1 MRHQYQTKIDTSRC
15 IRITEADRV
24 RTQRDASVAKKNPIL
39 CNGRSMLCPYMLFLL
54 LLFPSLLWGQGA
66 SQVTGRVSDRQGEPL
81 IGAYVLLVES
91 GERAVTDTHG
101 RYKLK
106 GAVGQTLEFAYMG
119 MLTKRVKIRSLQTN
133 VVLDDDSQQL
143 DQVVITGYQKVRN
156 RVYTGAAASARISE
170 IKVEGVADVSRMLE
184 GRLPGLNIQ
193 NISGTFGSAP
203 RINIR
208 GGASI
213 LGNVQPLW
221 VIDGAVYEDLVHLSL
236 DELASGD
243 AVTLVSSAIAGLN
256 AADIEDI
263 QVLKD
268 ASATSVYGARALNG
282 VIIITT
288 KSGRR
293 EQPLRVTYATENTV
307 RLKPRYADFDLLNS
321 QETMALY
328 QEMADKGYFSLRD
341 ALYGRRSGIY
351 YQMYRDLGTIDPH
364 TGHYYLEN
372 TPEARAK
379 YLKKGEYANTDWLDL
394 LFTLRPTTNHS
405 LTFTGGS
412 KNIATYASLGY
423 YYDGGWTIADRVQK
437 LSANLKS
444 TFFITEQLTATLSAQ
459 GNFRTQHA
467 PGTLPQRRNHAIGTF
482 ERDFDINPFSYA
494 LGTSRTLR
502 PYRDNGERSY
512 YRNNWAPFNI
522 LNEYEN
528 NRMEIGVQDLKLQG
542 EASYAILKELEVRTL
557 LSARQATTSTLHTIT
572 EASNLVQ
579 AFRANETPWVA
590 QQNIYLLH
598 DKDHPQAQPSVALT
612 HGGVLNKTEVNLRSY
627 LARLAIDYDKSLDEH
642 DFKAFAFTEVRQT
655 DRTHNPFTGYGI
667 QYNKGNQVYTP
678 PAIFEKQ
685 FQENTPY
692 FALRQRDERGVTF
705 SLNGTYGYAERYI
718 FNAVLNYEGSNA
730 SGRGARALWLPTWNV
745 GAKWNIDQEPFVED
759 KQTFSRLALR
769 ASYGLTAKMNDEAS
783 HANSVYTGGIVNR
796 NQYDWRED
804 KLAIRHLENRD
815 LTWEK
820 MYELNIG
827 FELGL
832 FNNRLSST
840 LEVYQR
846 NSFDLIDLVRTSGI
860 GGQYYKYA
868 NFGDMRTRGV
878 ELGIHTRNF
887 ESSRFSW
894 HTSLTLAGMDQKI
907 TRLLNAPNTLEMV
920 AGRGRGNIVGYPKGS
935 LFSFN
940 FQGLDANGLPRYDFG
955 LYPLNGGVYAHIAG
969 ADFSDAQYSKS
980 YLLYHGPIEPPVT
993 GGLSNTFR
1001 FYDWELSFFIT
1012 MQAGNKI
1019 RLNPT
1024 FDPTFADLNVFSSE
1038 YTQRWL
1044 NPGDE
1049 WHTDVPVLPSQEL
1062 IERVGKE
1069 NIERAY
1075 NTYNYSQQRVAD
1087 GSFVRMKNIALAY
1100 HLPDAYAERLH
1111 LRSVNFRLSV
1121 TNPFLIYSDPR
1132 LKGQDPE
1139 YYRSGGVSLPTPKQC
1154 TLSMN
1159 VTF

>member
-1 MRHQYQTKIDTSRC
+1 MSFRSNIYFVALILSL
-15 IRITEADRV
+15 V
-24 RTQRDASVAKKNPIL
+24 LVAS
-39 CNGRSMLCPYMLFLL
+39 SLFAQE
-54 LLFPSLLWGQGA
+54 GTY
-66 SQVTGRVSDRQGEPL
+66 VTGTVSDPQGETL

-91 GERAVTDTHG
+91 GERTVTDPNG
-101 RYKLK
+101 KYKIK
-106 GAVGQTLEFAYMG
+106 GALGQTLEFAYMG
-119 MLTKRVKIRSLQTN
+119 MITKRIKIRSLHTN
-133 VVLDDDSQQL
+133 VVLEDDSKQV

-156 RVYTGAAASARISE
+156 RVYTGAAVSARMNE
-170 IKVEGVADVSRMLE
+170 IKMEGIADVTRMLE
-184 GRLPGLNIQ
+184 GRLPGLNVQ
-193 NISGTFGSAP
+193 SISGTFGAAP

-256 AADIEDI
+256 PADIEDI

-282 VIIITT
+282 VIIVTT

-293 EQPLRVTYATENTV
+293 EQPLRVTYSTENTL
-307 RLKPRYADFDLLNS
+307 RLKPRYSEFDLLNS

-351 YQMYRDLGTIDPH
+351 YQMFRDLSTINPK
-364 TGHYYLEN
+364 TGSFYLAN
-372 TPEARAK
+372 TEEARTE

-394 LFTLRPTTNHS
+394 LFTYNPTTNHA

-423 YYDGGWTIADRVQK
+423 YYDAGWTIADRVRK
-437 LSANLKS
+437 LSANLKN
-444 TFFITEQLTATLSAQ
+444 TFYITEKLKATLSAQ
-459 GNFRTQHA
+459 GNFRSQIA
-467 PGTLPQRRNHAIGTF
+467 PGTLPQRRNHAIGSF

-502 PYRDNGERSY
+502 PYRDDGEREY

-522 LNEYEN
+522 FNEYEN
-528 NRMEIGVQDLKLQG
+528 NQMRIGVQDLKVQA
-542 EASYAILKELEVRTL
+542 EASYSILQELEVRTL
-557 LSARQATTSTLHTIT
+557 LSARQATTSTLHTVG
-572 EASNLVQ
+572 EGSNLVQ

-598 DKDHPQAQPSVALT
+598 NKDNPLAQPTVALT
-612 HGGVLNKTEVNLRSY
+612 HGGVLNKTEVNLKSY
-627 LARLAIDYDKSLDEH
+627 LARLALDYDKRFDDH
-642 DFKAFAFTEVRQT
+642 DLKGFAFAEVRQT
-655 DRTHNPFTGYGI
+655 ERTNNPFTGYGI

-678 PAIFEKQ
+678 PAIFEKL

-705 SLNGTYGYAERYI
+705 SLNGTYGYKGRYI
-718 FNAVLNYEGSNA
+718 ANAVLNYEGSNT

-745 GAKWNIDQEPFVED
+745 GVKWNIDQEAFIKD
-759 KQTFSRLALR
+759 KRTFSRLALR
-769 ASYGLTAKMNDEAS
+769 ASYGLTAKMNEEAIN
-783 HANSVYTGGIVNR
+783 ANSIYTGGIVNR
-796 NQYDWRED
+796 NQYEWRED
-804 KLAIRHLENRD
+804 KLSIQHLENRD

-827 FELGL
+827 LELGL
-832 FNNRLSST
+832 FNNRFST
-840 LEVYQR
+840 TLDVYQR

-868 NFGDMRTRGV
+868 NFGDMRTRGI
-878 ELGIHTRNF
+878 ELGIHTRNI
-887 ESSRFSW
+887 ELQDFSW
-894 HTSLTLAGMDQKI
+894 YSSLTLAGMHQEI
-907 TRLLNAPNTLEMV
+907 TRLLNAPNTFDMV
-920 AGRGRGNIVGYPKGS
+920 AGRGRGNIVGYSKGS

-940 FQGLDANGLPRYDFG
+940 FQGLNANGLPTYNFG
-955 LYPLNGGVYAHIAG
+955 LYPLNGGPYANIAG

-980 YLLYHGPIEPPVT
+980 YLLYHGPIEPPIT
-993 GGLSNTFR
+993 GGLSNTFKFR
-1001 FYDWELSFFIT
+1001 EWEFSFFIT

-1024 FDPTFADLNVFSSE
+1024 FDPEFADLNVFSSE
-1038 YTQRWL
+1038 YYNRWL

-1049 WHTDVPVLPSQEL
+1049 WKTDVPVLPSQEL
-1062 IERVGKE
+1062 IDQVGKE

-1075 NTYNYSQQRVAD
+1075 NTYNYSQNRVAD
-1087 GSFVRMKNIALAY
+1087 GSFVRMKNISLAY
-1100 HLPDAYAERLH
+1100 HLPDRYVEKLR
-1111 LRSVNFRLSV
+1111 LRSINFRFNV
-1121 TNPFLIYSDPR
+1121 TNPFLIYSDKR

-1139 YYRSGGVSLPTPKQC
+1139 YYKSGGVSLPTPKQY

>member
-1 MRHQYQTKIDTSRC
+1 MSFRSNIHFVALILSL
-15 IRITEADRV
+15 V
-24 RTQRDASVAKKNPIL
+24 LVAS
-39 CNGRSMLCPYMLFLL
+39 SLFAQE
-54 LLFPSLLWGQGA
+54 GTY
-66 SQVTGRVSDRQGEPL
+66 VTGTVSDPQGEML

-91 GERAVTDTHG
+91 GERTVTDPNG
-101 RYKLK
+101 KYKIR
-106 GAVGQTLEFAYMG
+106 GALGQTLEFAYMG
-119 MLTKRVKIRSLQTN
+119 MITKRIKIRSLHTN
-133 VVLDDDSQQL
+133 VVLEDDSKQV

-156 RVYTGAAASARISE
+156 RVYTGAAVSARMNE
-170 IKVEGVADVSRMLE
+170 IKMEGIADVTRMLE
-184 GRLPGLNIQ
+184 GRLPGLNVQ
-193 NISGTFGSAP
+193 SISGTFGAAP

-256 AADIEDI
+256 PADIEDI

-282 VIIITT
+282 VIIVTT

-293 EQPLRVTYATENTV
+293 EQPLRVTYSTENTL
-307 RLKPRYADFDLLNS
+307 RLKPRYSEFDLLNS

-351 YQMYRDLGTIDPH
+351 YQMFRDLSTINPK
-364 TGHYYLEN
+364 TGSFYLAN
-372 TPEARAK
+372 TEEARTE
-379 YLKKGEYANTDWLDL
+379 YLKKGEYANSDWLDL
-394 LFTLRPTTNHS
+394 LFTYNPTTNHA

-423 YYDGGWTIADRVQK
+423 YYDAGWTIADRVRK
-437 LSANLKS
+437 LSANLKN
-444 TFFITEQLTATLSAQ
+444 TFYITEKLKATLSAQ
-459 GNFRTQHA
+459 GNFRSQIA
-467 PGTLPQRRNHAIGTF
+467 PGTLPQRRNHAIGSF

-502 PYRDNGERSY
+502 PYRDDGEREY

-522 LNEYEN
+522 FNEYEN
-528 NRMEIGVQDLKLQG
+528 NQMRIGVQDLKVQA
-542 EASYAILKELEVRTL
+542 EASYSILQELEVRTL
-557 LSARQATTSTLHTIT
+557 LSARQATTSTLHSVG
-572 EASNLVQ
+572 EDSNLVQ

-598 DKDHPQAQPSVALT
+598 NKDNPLAQPTVALT
-612 HGGVLNKTEVNLRSY
+612 HGGVLNKTEVNLKSY
-627 LARLAIDYDKSLDEH
+627 LARLALDYDKRFDDH
-642 DFKAFAFTEVRQT
+642 DLKGFAFAEVRQT
-655 DRTHNPFTGYGI
+655 ERINNPFTGYGI

-678 PAIFEKQ
+678 PAIFEKL

-705 SLNGTYGYAERYI
+705 SLNGTYGYKGRYI
-718 FNAVLNYEGSNA
+718 ANAVLNYEGSNT

-745 GAKWNIDQEPFVED
+745 GVKWNIDQEAFIKD
-759 KQTFSRLALR
+759 KRTFSRLALR
-769 ASYGLTAKMNDEAS
+769 ASYGLTAKMNEEAIN
-783 HANSVYTGGIVNR
+783 ANSIYTGGIVNR
-796 NQYDWRED
+796 NQYAWRED
-804 KLAIRHLENRD
+804 KLSIQHLENRD

-827 FELGL
+827 LELGL
-832 FNNRLSST
+832 FNNRLSTT
-840 LEVYQR
+840 LDVYQR

-868 NFGDMRTRGV
+868 NFGDMRTRGI
-878 ELGIHTRNF
+878 ELGIHTRNI
-887 ESSRFSW
+887 ELQDFSW
-894 HTSLTLAGMDQKI
+894 YSSLTLAGMHQEI
-907 TRLLNAPNTLEMV
+907 TRLLNAPNTFDMV

-940 FQGLDANGLPRYDFG
+940 FQGLNANGLPTYNFG
-955 LYPLNGGVYAHIAG
+955 LYPLNGGPYANIAG

-980 YLLYHGPIEPPVT
+980 YLLYHGPIEPPIT
-993 GGLSNTFR
+993 GGLSNTFKFR
-1001 FYDWELSFFIT
+1001 EWEFSFFIT
-1012 MQAGNKI
+1012 MQAVNKI

-1024 FDPTFADLNVFSSE
+1024 FDPEFADLNVFSSE
-1038 YTQRWL
+1038 YYNRWL

-1049 WHTDVPVLPSQEL
+1049 WKTDVPVLPSQEL
-1062 IERVGKE
+1062 IDQVGKE

-1075 NTYNYSQQRVAD
+1075 NTYNYSQNRVAD
-1087 GSFVRMKNIALAY
+1087 GSFVRMKNISLAY
-1100 HLPDAYAERLH
+1100 HLPDRYVEKLR
-1111 LRSVNFRLSV
+1111 LRSINFRFNV
-1121 TNPFLIYSDPR
+1121 TNPFLIYSDKR

-1139 YYRSGGVSLPTPKQC
+1139 YYKSGGVSLPTPKQY

>member
-1 MRHQYQTKIDTSRC
+1 MSFRSNIYFVALILSL
-15 IRITEADRV
+15 V
-24 RTQRDASVAKKNPIL
+24 LVAS
-39 CNGRSMLCPYMLFLL
+39 SLFAQEGTYVTGTVSD
-54 LLFPSLLWGQGA
+54 PQGA
-66 SQVTGRVSDRQGEPL
+66 TL

-91 GERAVTDTHG
+91 GERTVTDSDG
-101 RYKLK
+101 KYKIR
-106 GAVGQTLEFAYMG
+106 GALGQTLEFAYMG
-119 MLTKRVKIRSLQTN
+119 MITKRIKIRSLHTN
-133 VVLDDDSQQL
+133 VVLEDDSKQV

-156 RVYTGAAASARISE
+156 RVYTGAAVSARMNE
-170 IKVEGVADVSRMLE
+170 IKMEGIADVTRMLE
-184 GRLPGLNIQ
+184 GRLPGLNVQ
-193 NISGTFGSAP
+193 SISGTFGAAP

-236 DELASGD
+236 EELASGD

-256 AADIEDI
+256 PADIEDI

-282 VIIITT
+282 VIIVTT

-293 EQPLRVTYATENTV
+293 EQPLRVTYSTENTL
-307 RLKPRYADFDLLNS
+307 RLKPRYSEFDLLNS

-351 YQMYRDLGTIDPH
+351 YQMFRDLSTINPK
-364 TGHYYLEN
+364 TGSFYLAN
-372 TPEARAK
+372 TEEARTE

-394 LFTLRPTTNHS
+394 LFTYNPTTNHA

-423 YYDGGWTIADRVQK
+423 YYDAGWTIADRVRK
-437 LSANLKS
+437 LSANLKN
-444 TFFITEQLTATLSAQ
+444 TFYITEKLKATLSAQ
-459 GNFRTQHA
+459 GNFRSQIA
-467 PGTLPQRRNHAIGTF
+467 PGTLPQRRNHAIGSF

-502 PYRDNGERSY
+502 PYRDDGEREY

-522 LNEYEN
+522 FNEYEN
-528 NRMEIGVQDLKLQG
+528 NQMRIGVQDLKVQA
-542 EASYAILKELEVRTL
+542 EASYSILQELEVRAL
-557 LSARQATTSTLHTIT
+557 LSARQATTSTLHTVG
-572 EASNLVQ
+572 EGSNLVQ

-598 DKDHPQAQPSVALT
+598 NKDNPLAQPTVALT
-612 HGGVLNKTEVNLRSY
+612 HGGVLNKTEVNLKSY
-627 LARLAIDYDKSLDEH
+627 LARLALDYDKRFDDH
-642 DFKAFAFTEVRQT
+642 DLKGFAFAEVRQT
-655 DRTHNPFTGYGI
+655 ERTNNPFTGYGI

-678 PAIFEKQ
+678 PAIFEKL

-705 SLNGTYGYAERYI
+705 SLNGTYGYKGRYI
-718 FNAVLNYEGSNA
+718 ANAVLNYEGSNT

-745 GAKWNIDQEPFVED
+745 GVKWNIDQEAFIKD
-759 KQTFSRLALR
+759 KRTFSRLALR
-769 ASYGLTAKMNDEAS
+769 ASYGLTAKMNEEAIN
-783 HANSVYTGGIVNR
+783 ANSIYTGGIVNR
-796 NQYDWRED
+796 NQYAWRED
-804 KLAIRHLENRD
+804 KLSIQHLENRD

-827 FELGL
+827 LELGL
-832 FNNRLSST
+832 FNNRLSTT
-840 LEVYQR
+840 LDVYQR

-868 NFGDMRTRGV
+868 NFGDMRTRGI
-878 ELGIHTRNF
+878 ELGIHTRNI
-887 ESSRFSW
+887 ELQDFSW
-894 HTSLTLAGMDQKI
+894 YSSLTLAGMHQEI
-907 TRLLNAPNTLEMV
+907 TRLLNAPNTFDMV

-940 FQGLDANGLPRYDFG
+940 FQGLNANGLPTYNFG
-955 LYPLNGGVYAHIAG
+955 LYPLNGGPYANIAG

-980 YLLYHGPIEPPVT
+980 YLLYHGPIEPPIT
-993 GGLSNTFR
+993 GGLSNTFKFR
-1001 FYDWELSFFIT
+1001 EWEFSFFIT

-1024 FDPTFADLNVFSSE
+1024 FDPEFADLNVFSSE
-1038 YTQRWL
+1038 YYNRWL

-1049 WHTDVPVLPSQEL
+1049 WKTDVPVLPSQEL
-1062 IERVGKE
+1062 IDQVGKE

-1075 NTYNYSQQRVAD
+1075 NTYNYSQNRVAD
-1087 GSFVRMKNIALAY
+1087 GSFVRMKNISLAY
-1100 HLPDAYAERLH
+1100 HLPDRYVEKLR
-1111 LRSVNFRLSV
+1111 LRSINFRFNV
-1121 TNPFLIYSDPR
+1121 TNPFLIYSDKR

-1139 YYRSGGVSLPTPKQC
+1139 YYKSGGVSLPTPKQY

>member
-1 MRHQYQTKIDTSRC
+1 MSFRSNIHFVALILSL
-15 IRITEADRV
+15 V
-24 RTQRDASVAKKNPIL
+24 LVAS
-39 CNGRSMLCPYMLFLL
+39 SLFAQE
-54 LLFPSLLWGQGA
+54 GTY
-66 SQVTGRVSDRQGEPL
+66 VTGTVSDPQGETL

-91 GERAVTDTHG
+91 GERTVTDPDG
-101 RYKLK
+101 KYKIR
-106 GAVGQTLEFAYMG
+106 GALGQTLEFAYMG
-119 MLTKRVKIRSLQTN
+119 MITKRIKIRSLHTN
-133 VVLDDDSQQL
+133 VVLEDDSKQV

-156 RVYTGAAASARISE
+156 RVYTGAAVSARMNE
-170 IKVEGVADVSRMLE
+170 IKMEGIADVTRMLE
-184 GRLPGLNIQ
+184 GRLPGLNVQ
-193 NISGTFGSAP
+193 SISGTFGAAP
-203 RINIR
+203 RINVR

-256 AADIEDI
+256 PADIEDI

-282 VIIITT
+282 VIIVTT

-293 EQPLRVTYATENTV
+293 EQPLRVTYSTENTL
-307 RLKPRYADFDLLNS
+307 RLKPRYSEFDLLNS

-351 YQMYRDLGTIDPH
+351 YQMFRDLSTINPK
-364 TGHYYLEN
+364 TGSFYLAN
-372 TPEARAK
+372 TEEARTE

-394 LFTLRPTTNHS
+394 LFTYNPTTNHA

-423 YYDGGWTIADRVQK
+423 YYDAGWTIADRVRK
-437 LSANLKS
+437 LSANLKN
-444 TFFITEQLTATLSAQ
+444 TFYITEKLKATLSAQ
-459 GNFRTQHA
+459 GNFRSQIA
-467 PGTLPQRRNHAIGTF
+467 PGTLPQRRNHAVGSF

-502 PYRDNGERSY
+502 PYRDDGEREY

-522 LNEYEN
+522 FNEYEN
-528 NRMEIGVQDLKLQG
+528 NQMRIGVQDLKVQA
-542 EASYAILKELEVRTL
+542 EASYSILQELEVRTL
-557 LSARQATTSTLHTIT
+557 LSARQATTSTLHFVG
-572 EASNLVQ
+572 EGSNLVQ

-598 DKDHPQAQPSVALT
+598 NKDNPLAQPTVALT
-612 HGGVLNKTEVNLRSY
+612 HGGVLNKTEVNLKSY
-627 LARLAIDYDKSLDEH
+627 LARLALDYDKRFDDH
-642 DFKAFAFTEVRQT
+642 DLKGFAFAEVRQT
-655 DRTHNPFTGYGI
+655 ERTNNPFTGYGI

-678 PAIFEKQ
+678 PAIFEKL

-705 SLNGTYGYAERYI
+705 SLNGTYGYKGRYI
-718 FNAVLNYEGSNA
+718 ANAVLNYEGSNT

-745 GAKWNIDQEPFVED
+745 GVKWNIDQEAFIKD
-759 KQTFSRLALR
+759 KRTFSRLALR
-769 ASYGLTAKMNDEAS
+769 ASYGLTAKMNEEAIN
-783 HANSVYTGGIVNR
+783 ANSIYTGGIVNR
-796 NQYDWRED
+796 NQYEWRED
-804 KLAIRHLENRD
+804 KLSIQHLENRD

-827 FELGL
+827 LELGL
-832 FNNRLSST
+832 FNNRLSTT
-840 LEVYQR
+840 LDVYQR

-868 NFGDMRTRGV
+868 NFGDMRTRGI
-878 ELGIHTRNF
+878 ELGIHTRNI
-887 ESSRFSW
+887 ELQDFSW
-894 HTSLTLAGMDQKI
+894 YSSLTLAGMHQEI
-907 TRLLNAPNTLEMV
+907 TRLLNAPNTFDMV

-940 FQGLDANGLPRYDFG
+940 FQGLNANGLPTYNFG
-955 LYPLNGGVYAHIAG
+955 LYPLNGGPYANIAG

-980 YLLYHGPIEPPVT
+980 YLLYHGPIEPPIT
-993 GGLSNTFR
+993 GGLSNTFKFR
-1001 FYDWELSFFIT
+1001 EWEFSFFIT

-1024 FDPTFADLNVFSSE
+1024 FDPEFADLNVFSSE
-1038 YTQRWL
+1038 YYNRWL

-1049 WHTDVPVLPSQEL
+1049 WKTDVPVLPSQEL
-1062 IERVGKE
+1062 IDQVGKE

-1075 NTYNYSQQRVAD
+1075 NTYNYSQNRVAD
-1087 GSFVRMKNIALAY
+1087 GSFVRMKNISLAY
-1100 HLPDAYAERLH
+1100 HLPDRYVEKLR
-1111 LRSVNFRLSV
+1111 LRSINFRFNV
-1121 TNPFLIYSDPR
+1121 TNPFLIYSDKR

-1139 YYRSGGVSLPTPKQC
+1139 YYKSGGVSLPTPKQY

>member
-1 MRHQYQTKIDTSRC
+1 MSFRSNIHFVALILSL
-15 IRITEADRV
+15 V
-24 RTQRDASVAKKNPIL
+24 LVAS
-39 CNGRSMLCPYMLFLL
+39 SLFAQE
-54 LLFPSLLWGQGA
+54 GTY
-66 SQVTGRVSDRQGEPL
+66 VTGTVSDPQGEML

-91 GERAVTDTHG
+91 GERTVTDPNG
-101 RYKLK
+101 KYKIR
-106 GAVGQTLEFAYMG
+106 GALGQTLEFAYMG
-119 MLTKRVKIRSLQTN
+119 MITKRIKIRSLHTN
-133 VVLDDDSQQL
+133 VVLEDDSKQV

-156 RVYTGAAASARISE
+156 RVYTGAAVSARMNE
-170 IKVEGVADVSRMLE
+170 IKMEGIADVTRMLE
-184 GRLPGLNIQ
+184 GRLPGLNVQ
-193 NISGTFGSAP
+193 SISGTFGAAP

-256 AADIEDI
+256 PADIEDI

-282 VIIITT
+282 VIIVTT

-293 EQPLRVTYATENTV
+293 EQPLRVTYSTENTL
-307 RLKPRYADFDLLNS
+307 RLKPRYSEFDLLNS

-351 YQMYRDLGTIDPH
+351 YQMFRDLSTINPK
-364 TGHYYLEN
+364 TGSFYLAN
-372 TPEARAK
+372 TEEARTE
-379 YLKKGEYANTDWLDL
+379 YLKKGEYANSDWLDL
-394 LFTLRPTTNHS
+394 LFTYNPTTNHA

-423 YYDGGWTIADRVQK
+423 YYDAGWTIADRVRK
-437 LSANLKS
+437 LSANLKN
-444 TFFITEQLTATLSAQ
+444 TFYITEKLKATLSAQ
-459 GNFRTQHA
+459 GNFRSQIA
-467 PGTLPQRRNHAIGTF
+467 PGTLPQRRNHAIGSF

-502 PYRDNGERSY
+502 PYRDDGEREY

-522 LNEYEN
+522 FNEYEN
-528 NRMEIGVQDLKLQG
+528 NQMRIGVQDLKVQA
-542 EASYAILKELEVRTL
+542 EASYSILQELEVRTL
-557 LSARQATTSTLHTIT
+557 LSARQATTSTLHSVG
-572 EASNLVQ
+572 EDSNLVQ

-598 DKDHPQAQPSVALT
+598 NKDNPLAQPTVALT
-612 HGGVLNKTEVNLRSY
+612 HGGVLNKTEVNLKSY
-627 LARLAIDYDKSLDEH
+627 LARLALDYDKRFDDH
-642 DFKAFAFTEVRQT
+642 DLKGFAFAEVRQT
-655 DRTHNPFTGYGI
+655 ERINNPFTGYGI

-678 PAIFEKQ
+678 PAIFEKL

-705 SLNGTYGYAERYI
+705 SLNGTYGYKGRYI
-718 FNAVLNYEGSNA
+718 ANAVLNYEGSNT

-745 GAKWNIDQEPFVED
+745 GVKWNIDQEAFIKD
-759 KQTFSRLALR
+759 KRTFSRLALR
-769 ASYGLTAKMNDEAS
+769 ASYGLTAKMNEEAIN
-783 HANSVYTGGIVNR
+783 ANSIYTGGIVNR
-796 NQYDWRED
+796 NQYAWRED
-804 KLAIRHLENRD
+804 KLSIQHLENRD

-827 FELGL
+827 LELGL
-832 FNNRLSST
+832 FNNRLSTT
-840 LEVYQR
+840 LDVYQR

-868 NFGDMRTRGV
+868 NFGDMRTRGI
-878 ELGIHTRNF
+878 ELGIHTRNI
-887 ESSRFSW
+887 ELQDFSW
-894 HTSLTLAGMDQKI
+894 YSSLTLAGMHQEI
-907 TRLLNAPNTLEMV
+907 TRLLNAPNTFDMV

-940 FQGLDANGLPRYDFG
+940 FQGLNANGLPTYNFG
-955 LYPLNGGVYAHIAG
+955 LYPLNGGPYANIAG

-980 YLLYHGPIEPPVT
+980 YLLYHGPIEPPIT
-993 GGLSNTFR
+993 GGLSNTFKFR
-1001 FYDWELSFFIT
+1001 EWEFSFFIT

-1024 FDPTFADLNVFSSE
+1024 FDPEFADLNVFSSE
-1038 YTQRWL
+1038 YYNRWL

-1049 WHTDVPVLPSQEL
+1049 WKTDVPVLPSQEL
-1062 IERVGKE
+1062 IDQVGKE

-1075 NTYNYSQQRVAD
+1075 NTYNYSQNRVAD
-1087 GSFVRMKNIALAY
+1087 GSFVRMKNISLAY
-1100 HLPDAYAERLH
+1100 HLPDRYVEKLR
-1111 LRSVNFRLSV
+1111 LRSINFRFNV
-1121 TNPFLIYSDPR
+1121 TNPFLIYSDKR

-1139 YYRSGGVSLPTPKQC
+1139 YYKSGGVSLPTPKQY

>member
-1 MRHQYQTKIDTSRC
+1 MSFRSNIHFVALILSL
-15 IRITEADRV
+15 V
-24 RTQRDASVAKKNPIL
+24 LVAS
-39 CNGRSMLCPYMLFLL
+39 SLFAQE
-54 LLFPSLLWGQGA
+54 GTY
-66 SQVTGRVSDRQGEPL
+66 VTGTVSDPRGETL

-91 GERAVTDTHG
+91 GERTVTDPNG
-101 RYKLK
+101 KYKIR
-106 GAVGQTLEFAYMG
+106 GALGQTLEFAYMG
-119 MLTKRVKIRSLQTN
+119 MITKRIKIRSLHTN
-133 VVLDDDSQQL
+133 VVLEDDSKQV

-156 RVYTGAAASARISE
+156 RVYTGAAVSARMNE
-170 IKVEGVADVSRMLE
+170 IKMEGIADVTRMLE
-184 GRLPGLNIQ
+184 GRLPGLNVQ
-193 NISGTFGSAP
+193 SISGTFGAAP

-256 AADIEDI
+256 PADIEDI

-282 VIIITT
+282 VIIVTT

-293 EQPLRVTYATENTV
+293 EQPLRVTYSTENTL
-307 RLKPRYADFDLLNS
+307 RLKPRYSEFDLLNS

-351 YQMYRDLGTIDPH
+351 YQMFRDLSTINPK
-364 TGHYYLEN
+364 TGSFYLAN
-372 TPEARAK
+372 TEEARTE

-394 LFTLRPTTNHS
+394 LFTYNPTTNHA

-423 YYDGGWTIADRVQK
+423 YYDAGWTIADRVRK
-437 LSANLKS
+437 LSANLKN
-444 TFFITEQLTATLSAQ
+444 TFYITEKLKATLSAQ
-459 GNFRTQHA
+459 GNFRSQIA
-467 PGTLPQRRNHAIGTF
+467 PGTLPQRRNHAIGSF

-502 PYRDNGERSY
+502 PYRDDGEREY

-522 LNEYEN
+522 FNEYEN
-528 NRMEIGVQDLKLQG
+528 NQMRIGVQDLKVQA
-542 EASYAILKELEVRTL
+542 EASYSILQELEVRTL
-557 LSARQATTSTLHTIT
+557 LSARQATTSTLHSVG
-572 EASNLVQ
+572 EGSNLVQ

-598 DKDHPQAQPSVALT
+598 NKDNPLAQPTVALT
-612 HGGVLNKTEVNLRSY
+612 HGGVLNKTEVNLKSY
-627 LARLAIDYDKSLDEH
+627 LARLALDYDKRFDDH
-642 DFKAFAFTEVRQT
+642 DLKGFAFAEVRQT
-655 DRTHNPFTGYGI
+655 ERTNNPFTGYGI

-678 PAIFEKQ
+678 PAIFEKL

-705 SLNGTYGYAERYI
+705 SLNGTYGYKGRYI
-718 FNAVLNYEGSNA
+718 ANAVLNYEGSNT

-745 GAKWNIDQEPFVED
+745 GVKWNIDQEAFIKD
-759 KQTFSRLALR
+759 KRTFSRLALR
-769 ASYGLTAKMNDEAS
+769 ASYGLTAKMNEEAIN
-783 HANSVYTGGIVNR
+783 ANSIYTGGIVNR
-796 NQYDWRED
+796 NQYAWRED
-804 KLAIRHLENRD
+804 KLSIQHLENRD

-827 FELGL
+827 LELGL
-832 FNNRLSST
+832 FNNRLSTT
-840 LEVYQR
+840 LDVYQR

-868 NFGDMRTRGV
+868 NFGDMRTRGI
-878 ELGIHTRNF
+878 ELGIHTRNI
-887 ESSRFSW
+887 ELQDFSW
-894 HTSLTLAGMDQKI
+894 YSSLTLAGMHQEI
-907 TRLLNAPNTLEMV
+907 TRLLNAPNTFDMV

-940 FQGLDANGLPRYDFG
+940 FQGLNANGLPTYNFG
-955 LYPLNGGVYAHIAG
+955 LYPLNGGPYANIAG

-980 YLLYHGPIEPPVT
+980 YLLYHGPIEPPIT
-993 GGLSNTFR
+993 GGLSNTFKFR
-1001 FYDWELSFFIT
+1001 EWEFSFFIT

-1024 FDPTFADLNVFSSE
+1024 FDPEFADLNVFSSE
-1038 YTQRWL
+1038 YYNRWL

-1049 WHTDVPVLPSQEL
+1049 WKTDVPVLPSQEL
-1062 IERVGKE
+1062 IDQVGKE

-1075 NTYNYSQQRVAD
+1075 NTYNYSQNRVAD
-1087 GSFVRMKNIALAY
+1087 GSFVRMKNISLAY
-1100 HLPDAYAERLH
+1100 HLPDRYVEKLR
-1111 LRSVNFRLSV
+1111 LRSINFRFNV
-1121 TNPFLIYSDPR
+1121 TNPFLIYSDKR

-1139 YYRSGGVSLPTPKQC
+1139 YYKSGGVSLPTPKQY

>member
-1 MRHQYQTKIDTSRC
+1 MSFRSNIYFVALILSL
-15 IRITEADRV
+15 V
-24 RTQRDASVAKKNPIL
+24 LVAS
-39 CNGRSMLCPYMLFLL
+39 SLFAQEGTYVTGTVSD
-54 LLFPSLLWGQGA
+54 PQGA
-66 SQVTGRVSDRQGEPL
+66 TL

-91 GERAVTDTHG
+91 GERTVTDPDG
-101 RYKLK
+101 KYKIR
-106 GAVGQTLEFAYMG
+106 GALGQTLEFAYMG
-119 MLTKRVKIRSLQTN
+119 MITKRIKIRSLHTN
-133 VVLDDDSQQL
+133 VVLEDDSKQV

-156 RVYTGAAASARISE
+156 RVYTGAAVSARMNE
-170 IKVEGVADVSRMLE
+170 IKMEGIADVTRMLE
-184 GRLPGLNIQ
+184 GRLPGLNVQ
-193 NISGTFGSAP
+193 SISGTFGAAP

-256 AADIEDI
+256 PADIEDI

-282 VIIITT
+282 VIIVTT

-293 EQPLRVTYATENTV
+293 EQPLRVTYSTENTL
-307 RLKPRYADFDLLNS
+307 RLKPRYSEFDLLNS

-351 YQMYRDLGTIDPH
+351 YQMFRDLSTINPK
-364 TGHYYLEN
+364 TGSFYLAN
-372 TPEARAK
+372 TEEARTE

-394 LFTLRPTTNHS
+394 LFTYNPTTNHA

-423 YYDGGWTIADRVQK
+423 YYDAGWTIADRVRK
-437 LSANLKS
+437 LSANLKN
-444 TFFITEQLTATLSAQ
+444 TFYITEKLKATLSAQ
-459 GNFRTQHA
+459 GNFRSQIA
-467 PGTLPQRRNHAIGTF
+467 PGTLPQRRNHAIGSF

-502 PYRDNGERSY
+502 PYRDDGEREY

-522 LNEYEN
+522 FNEYEN
-528 NRMEIGVQDLKLQG
+528 NQMRIGVQDLKVQA
-542 EASYAILKELEVRTL
+542 EASYSILQELEVRTL
-557 LSARQATTSTLHTIT
+557 LSARQATTSTLHSVG
-572 EASNLVQ
+572 EDSNLVQ

-598 DKDHPQAQPSVALT
+598 NKDNPLAQPTVALT
-612 HGGVLNKTEVNLRSY
+612 HGGVLNKTEVNLKSY
-627 LARLAIDYDKSLDEH
+627 LARLALDYDKRFDDH
-642 DFKAFAFTEVRQT
+642 DLKGFAFAEVRQT
-655 DRTHNPFTGYGI
+655 ERTNNPFTGYGI

-678 PAIFEKQ
+678 PAIFEKL

-705 SLNGTYGYAERYI
+705 SLNGTYGYKGRYI
-718 FNAVLNYEGSNA
+718 ANAVLNYEGSNT

-745 GAKWNIDQEPFVED
+745 GVKWNIDQEAFIKD
-759 KQTFSRLALR
+759 KRTFSRLALR
-769 ASYGLTAKMNDEAS
+769 ASYGLTAKMNEEAIN
-783 HANSVYTGGIVNR
+783 ANSIYTGGIVNR
-796 NQYDWRED
+796 NQYAWRED
-804 KLAIRHLENRD
+804 KLSIQHLENRD

-827 FELGL
+827 LELGL
-832 FNNRLSST
+832 FNNRLSTT
-840 LEVYQR
+840 LDVYQR

-868 NFGDMRTRGV
+868 NFGDMRTRGI
-878 ELGIHTRNF
+878 ELGIHTRNI
-887 ESSRFSW
+887 ELQDFSW
-894 HTSLTLAGMDQKI
+894 YSSLTLAGMHQEI
-907 TRLLNAPNTLEMV
+907 TRLLNAPNTFDMV

-940 FQGLDANGLPRYDFG
+940 FQGLNANGLPTYNFG
-955 LYPLNGGVYAHIAG
+955 LYPLNGGSYANIAG

-980 YLLYHGPIEPPVT
+980 YLLYHGPIEPPIT
-993 GGLSNTFR
+993 GGLSNTFKFR
-1001 FYDWELSFFIT
+1001 EWEFSFFIT

-1024 FDPTFADLNVFSSE
+1024 FDPEFADLNVFSSE
-1038 YTQRWL
+1038 YYNRWL

-1049 WHTDVPVLPSQEL
+1049 WKTDVPVLPSQEL
-1062 IERVGKE
+1062 IDQVGKE

-1075 NTYNYSQQRVAD
+1075 NTYNYSQNRVAD
-1087 GSFVRMKNIALAY
+1087 GSFVRMKNISLAY
-1100 HLPDAYAERLH
+1100 HLPDRYVEKLR
-1111 LRSVNFRLSV
+1111 LRSINFRFNV
-1121 TNPFLIYSDPR
+1121 TNPFLIYSDKR

-1139 YYRSGGVSLPTPKQC
+1139 YYKSGGVSLPTPKQY

>member
-1 MRHQYQTKIDTSRC
+1 MSFRSNIHFVALILSL
-15 IRITEADRV
+15 V
-24 RTQRDASVAKKNPIL
+24 LVAS
-39 CNGRSMLCPYMLFLL
+39 SLFAQE
-54 LLFPSLLWGQGA
+54 GTY
-66 SQVTGRVSDRQGEPL
+66 VTGTVSDPRGETL

-91 GERAVTDTHG
+91 GERTVTDPDG
-101 RYKLK
+101 KYKIR
-106 GAVGQTLEFAYMG
+106 GALGQTLEFAYMG
-119 MLTKRVKIRSLQTN
+119 MITKRIKIRSLQTN
-133 VVLDDDSQQL
+133 VVLEDDSKQV

-156 RVYTGAAASARISE
+156 RVYTGAAVSARMNE
-170 IKVEGVADVSRMLE
+170 IKMEGIADVTRMLE
-184 GRLPGLNIQ
+184 GRLPGLNVQ
-193 NISGTFGSAP
+193 SISGTFGAAP

-256 AADIEDI
+256 PADIEDI

-282 VIIITT
+282 VIIVTT

-293 EQPLRVTYATENTV
+293 EQPLRVTYSTENTL
-307 RLKPRYADFDLLNS
+307 RLKPRYSEFDLLNS

-351 YQMYRDLGTIDPH
+351 YQMFRDLSTINPK
-364 TGHYYLEN
+364 TGSFYLAN
-372 TPEARAK
+372 TEEARTE

-394 LFTLRPTTNHS
+394 LFTYNPTTNHA

-423 YYDGGWTIADRVQK
+423 YYDAGWTIADRVRK
-437 LSANLKS
+437 LSANLKN
-444 TFFITEQLTATLSAQ
+444 TFYITEKLKATLSAQ
-459 GNFRTQHA
+459 GNFRSQIA
-467 PGTLPQRRNHAIGTF
+467 PGTLPQRRNHAIGSF

-502 PYRDNGERSY
+502 PYRDDGEREY

-522 LNEYEN
+522 FNEYEN
-528 NRMEIGVQDLKLQG
+528 NQMRIGVQDLKVQA
-542 EASYAILKELEVRTL
+542 EASYSILQELEVRAL
-557 LSARQATTSTLHTIT
+557 LSARQATTSTLHSVG
-572 EASNLVQ
+572 EGSNLVQ

-598 DKDHPQAQPSVALT
+598 NKDNPLAQPTVALT
-612 HGGVLNKTEVNLRSY
+612 HGGVLNKTEVNLKSY
-627 LARLAIDYDKSLDEH
+627 LARLALDYDKRFDDH
-642 DFKAFAFTEVRQT
+642 DLKGFAFAEVRQT
-655 DRTHNPFTGYGI
+655 ERTNNPFTGYGI

-678 PAIFEKQ
+678 PAIFEKL

-705 SLNGTYGYAERYI
+705 SLNGTYGYKGRYI
-718 FNAVLNYEGSNA
+718 ANAVLNYEGSNT

-745 GAKWNIDQEPFVED
+745 GVKWNIDQEAFIKD
-759 KQTFSRLALR
+759 KRTFSRLALR
-769 ASYGLTAKMNDEAS
+769 ASYGLTAKMNEEAIN
-783 HANSVYTGGIVNR
+783 ANSIYTGGIVNR
-796 NQYDWRED
+796 NQYEWRED
-804 KLAIRHLENRD
+804 KLSIQHLENRD

-827 FELGL
+827 LELGL
-832 FNNRLSST
+832 FNNRLSTT
-840 LEVYQR
+840 LDVYQR

-868 NFGDMRTRGV
+868 NFGDMRTRGI
-878 ELGIHTRNF
+878 ELGIHTRNI
-887 ESSRFSW
+887 ELQDFSW
-894 HTSLTLAGMDQKI
+894 YSSLTLAGMHQEI
-907 TRLLNAPNTLEMV
+907 TRLLNAPNTFDMV

-940 FQGLDANGLPRYDFG
+940 FQGLNANGLPTYNFG
-955 LYPLNGGVYAHIAG
+955 LYPLNGGPYANIAG

-980 YLLYHGPIEPPVT
+980 YLLYHGPIEPPIT
-993 GGLSNTFR
+993 GGLSNTFKFR
-1001 FYDWELSFFIT
+1001 EWEFSFFIT

-1024 FDPTFADLNVFSSE
+1024 FDPEFADLNVFSSE
-1038 YTQRWL
+1038 YYNRWL

-1049 WHTDVPVLPSQEL
+1049 WKTDVPVLPSQEL
-1062 IERVGKE
+1062 IDQVGKE

-1075 NTYNYSQQRVAD
+1075 NTYNYSQNRVAD
-1087 GSFVRMKNIALAY
+1087 GSFVRMKNISLAY
-1100 HLPDAYAERLH
+1100 HLPDRYVEKLR
-1111 LRSVNFRLSV
+1111 LRSINFRVNV
-1121 TNPFLIYSDPR
+1121 TNPFLIYSDKR

-1139 YYRSGGVSLPTPKQC
+1139 YYKSGGVSLPTPKQY

>member
-1 MRHQYQTKIDTSRC
+1 MSFRSNIYFVALILSL
-15 IRITEADRV
+15 V
-24 RTQRDASVAKKNPIL
+24 LVAS
-39 CNGRSMLCPYMLFLL
+39 SLFAQEGSYVTGTVSD
-54 LLFPSLLWGQGA
+54 PQGA
-66 SQVTGRVSDRQGEPL
+66 TL

-91 GERAVTDTHG
+91 GERTVTDPDG
-101 RYKLK
+101 KYKIR
-106 GAVGQTLEFAYMG
+106 GALGQTLEFAYMG
-119 MLTKRVKIRSLQTN
+119 MITKRIKIRSLHTN
-133 VVLDDDSQQL
+133 VVLEDDSKQV

-156 RVYTGAAASARISE
+156 RVYTGAAVSARMNE
-170 IKVEGVADVSRMLE
+170 IKMEGIADVTRMLE
-184 GRLPGLNIQ
+184 GRLPGLNVQ
-193 NISGTFGSAP
+193 SISGTFGAAP

-256 AADIEDI
+256 PADIEDI

-282 VIIITT
+282 VIIVTT

-293 EQPLRVTYATENTV
+293 EQPLRVTYSTENTL
-307 RLKPRYADFDLLNS
+307 RLKPRYSEFDLLNS

-351 YQMYRDLGTIDPH
+351 YQMFRDLSTINPK
-364 TGHYYLEN
+364 TGSFYLAN
-372 TPEARAK
+372 TEEARTE

-394 LFTLRPTTNHS
+394 LFTYNPTTNHA

-423 YYDGGWTIADRVQK
+423 YYDAGWTIADRVRK
-437 LSANLKS
+437 LSANLKN
-444 TFFITEQLTATLSAQ
+444 TFYITEKLKATLSAQ
-459 GNFRTQHA
+459 GNFRSQIA
-467 PGTLPQRRNHAIGTF
+467 PGTMPQRRNHAIGSF

-502 PYRDNGERSY
+502 PYRDDGEREY

-522 LNEYEN
+522 FNEYEN
-528 NRMEIGVQDLKLQG
+528 NQMRIGVQDLKVQA
-542 EASYAILKELEVRTL
+542 EASYSILQELEVRTL
-557 LSARQATTSTLHTIT
+557 LSARQATTSTLHTVG
-572 EASNLVQ
+572 EDSNLVQ

-598 DKDHPQAQPSVALT
+598 NKDNPLAQPTVALT
-612 HGGVLNKTEVNLRSY
+612 HGGVLNKTEVNLKSY
-627 LARLAIDYDKSLDEH
+627 LARLALDYDKRFDDH
-642 DFKAFAFTEVRQT
+642 DLKGFAFAEVRQT
-655 DRTHNPFTGYGI
+655 ERTNNPFTGYGI

-678 PAIFEKQ
+678 PAIFEKL

-705 SLNGTYGYAERYI
+705 SLNGTYGYKGRYI
-718 FNAVLNYEGSNA
+718 ANAVLNYEGSNT

-745 GAKWNIDQEPFVED
+745 GVKWNIDQEAFIKD
-759 KQTFSRLALR
+759 KRTFSRLALR
-769 ASYGLTAKMNDEAS
+769 ASYGLTAKMNEEAIN
-783 HANSVYTGGIVNR
+783 ANSIYTGGIVNR
-796 NQYDWRED
+796 NQYAWRED
-804 KLAIRHLENRD
+804 KLSIQHLENRD

-827 FELGL
+827 LELGL
-832 FNNRLSST
+832 FNNRLSTT
-840 LEVYQR
+840 LDVYQR

-868 NFGDMRTRGV
+868 NFGDMRTRGI
-878 ELGIHTRNF
+878 ELGIHTRNI
-887 ESSRFSW
+887 ELQDFSW
-894 HTSLTLAGMDQKI
+894 YSSLTLAGMHQEI
-907 TRLLNAPNTLEMV
+907 TRLLNAPNTFDMV

-940 FQGLDANGLPRYDFG
+940 FQGLNANGLPTYNFG
-955 LYPLNGGVYAHIAG
+955 LYPLNGGPYANIAG

-980 YLLYHGPIEPPVT
+980 YLLYHGPIEPPIT
-993 GGLSNTFR
+993 GGLSNTFKFR
-1001 FYDWELSFFIT
+1001 EWEFSFFIT

-1024 FDPTFADLNVFSSE
+1024 FDPEFADLNVFSSE
-1038 YTQRWL
+1038 YYNRWL

-1049 WHTDVPVLPSQEL
+1049 WKTDVPVLPSQEL
-1062 IERVGKE
+1062 IDQVGKE

-1075 NTYNYSQQRVAD
+1075 NTYNYSQNRVAD
-1087 GSFVRMKNIALAY
+1087 GSFVRMKNISLAY
-1100 HLPDAYAERLH
+1100 HLPDRYVEKLR
-1111 LRSVNFRLSV
+1111 LRSINFRFNV
-1121 TNPFLIYSDPR
+1121 TNPFLIYSDKR

-1139 YYRSGGVSLPTPKQC
+1139 YYKSGGVSLPTPKQY

>member
-1 MRHQYQTKIDTSRC
+1 MSFRSNIHFVALILSL
-15 IRITEADRV
+15 V
-24 RTQRDASVAKKNPIL
+24 LVAS
-39 CNGRSMLCPYMLFLL
+39 SLFAQE
-54 LLFPSLLWGQGA
+54 GTY
-66 SQVTGRVSDRQGEPL
+66 VTGTVSDPQGEML

-91 GERAVTDTHG
+91 GERTVTDPNG
-101 RYKLK
+101 KYKIR
-106 GAVGQTLEFAYMG
+106 GALGQTLEFAYMG
-119 MLTKRVKIRSLQTN
+119 MITKRIKIRSLHTN
-133 VVLDDDSQQL
+133 VVLEDDSKQV

-156 RVYTGAAASARISE
+156 RVYTGAAVSARMNE
-170 IKVEGVADVSRMLE
+170 IKMEGIADVTRMLE
-184 GRLPGLNIQ
+184 GRLPGLNVQ
-193 NISGTFGSAP
+193 SISGTFGAAP

-221 VIDGAVYEDLVHLSL
+221 VIDGAVYENLVHLSL

-256 AADIEDI
+256 PADIEDI

-282 VIIITT
+282 VIIVTT

-293 EQPLRVTYATENTV
+293 EQPLRVTYSTENTL
-307 RLKPRYADFDLLNS
+307 RLKPRYSEFDLLNS

-351 YQMYRDLGTIDPH
+351 YQMFRDLSTINPK
-364 TGHYYLEN
+364 TGSFYLAN
-372 TPEARAK
+372 TEEARTE

-394 LFTLRPTTNHS
+394 LFTYNPTTNHA

-423 YYDGGWTIADRVQK
+423 YYDAGWTIADRVRK
-437 LSANLKS
+437 LSANLKN
-444 TFFITEQLTATLSAQ
+444 TFYITEKLKATLSAQ
-459 GNFRTQHA
+459 GNFRSQIA
-467 PGTLPQRRNHAIGTF
+467 PGTLPQRRNHAIGSF

-502 PYRDNGERSY
+502 PYRDDGEREY

-522 LNEYEN
+522 FNEYEN
-528 NRMEIGVQDLKLQG
+528 NQMRIGVQDLKVQA
-542 EASYAILKELEVRTL
+542 EASYSILQELEVRTL
-557 LSARQATTSTLHTIT
+557 LSARQATTSTLHSVG
-572 EASNLVQ
+572 EGSNLVQ

-598 DKDHPQAQPSVALT
+598 NKDNPLAQPTVALT
-612 HGGVLNKTEVNLRSY
+612 HGGVLNKTEVNLKTY
-627 LARLAIDYDKSLDEH
+627 LARFALDYDKRFDDH
-642 DFKAFAFTEVRQT
+642 DLKGFAFAEVRQT
-655 DRTHNPFTGYGI
+655 ERTNNPFTGYGI

-678 PAIFEKQ
+678 PAIFEKL

-705 SLNGTYGYAERYI
+705 SLNGTYGYKGRYI
-718 FNAVLNYEGSNA
+718 ANAVLNYEGSNT

-745 GAKWNIDQEPFVED
+745 GVKWNIDQEAFIKD
-759 KQTFSRLALR
+759 KRTFSRLALR
-769 ASYGLTAKMNDEAS
+769 ASYGLTAKMNEEAIN
-783 HANSVYTGGIVNR
+783 ANSIYTGGIVNR
-796 NQYDWRED
+796 NQYAWRED
-804 KLAIRHLENRD
+804 KLSIQHLENRD

-827 FELGL
+827 LELGL
-832 FNNRLSST
+832 FNNRFST
-840 LEVYQR
+840 TLDVYQR

-868 NFGDMRTRGV
+868 NFGDMRTRGI
-878 ELGIHTRNF
+878 ELGIHTRNI
-887 ESSRFSW
+887 ELQDFSW
-894 HTSLTLAGMDQKI
+894 YSSLTLAGMHQEI
-907 TRLLNAPNTLEMV
+907 TRLLNAPNTFDMV

-940 FQGLDANGLPRYDFG
+940 FQGLNANGLPTYNFG
-955 LYPLNGGVYAHIAG
+955 LYPLNGGPYANIAG

-980 YLLYHGPIEPPVT
+980 YLLYHGPIEPPIT
-993 GGLSNTFR
+993 GGLSNTFKFR
-1001 FYDWELSFFIT
+1001 EWEFSFFIT

-1024 FDPTFADLNVFSSE
+1024 FDPEFADLNVFSSE
-1038 YTQRWL
+1038 YYNRWL

-1049 WHTDVPVLPSQEL
+1049 WKTDVPVLPSQEL
-1062 IERVGKE
+1062 IDQVGKE

-1075 NTYNYSQQRVAD
+1075 NTYNYSQNRVAD
-1087 GSFVRMKNIALAY
+1087 GSFVRMKNISLAY
-1100 HLPDAYAERLH
+1100 HLPDRYVEKLR
-1111 LRSVNFRLSV
+1111 LRSINFRFNV
-1121 TNPFLIYSDPR
+1121 TNPFLIYSDKR

-1139 YYRSGGVSLPTPKQC
+1139 YYKSGGVSLPTPKQY

>member
-1 MRHQYQTKIDTSRC
+1 MSFRSNIHFIALILSL
-15 IRITEADRV
+15 V
-24 RTQRDASVAKKNPIL
+24 LVAS
-39 CNGRSMLCPYMLFLL
+39 SLFAQE
-54 LLFPSLLWGQGA
+54 GTY
-66 SQVTGRVSDRQGEPL
+66 VTGTVSDPRGETL

-91 GERAVTDTHG
+91 GERTVTDPDG
-101 RYKLK
+101 KYKIR
-106 GAVGQTLEFAYMG
+106 GALGQTLEFAYMG
-119 MLTKRVKIRSLQTN
+119 MITKRIKIRSLQTN
-133 VVLDDDSQQL
+133 VVLEDDSKQV

-156 RVYTGAAASARISE
+156 RVYTGAAVSARMNE
-170 IKVEGVADVSRMLE
+170 IKMEGIADVTRMLE
-184 GRLPGLNIQ
+184 GRLPGLNVQ
-193 NISGTFGSAP
+193 SISGTFGAAP

-256 AADIEDI
+256 PADIEDI

-282 VIIITT
+282 VIIVTT

-293 EQPLRVTYATENTV
+293 EQPLRVTYSTENTL
-307 RLKPRYADFDLLNS
+307 RLKPRYNEFDLLNS

-351 YQMYRDLGTIDPH
+351 YQMFRDLSTINPK
-364 TGHYYLEN
+364 TGSFYLAN
-372 TPEARAK
+372 TEEARTE

-394 LFTLRPTTNHS
+394 LFTYNPTTNHA

-423 YYDGGWTIADRVQK
+423 YYDAGWTIADRVRK
-437 LSANLKS
+437 LSANLKN
-444 TFFITEQLTATLSAQ
+444 TFYITEKLKATLSAQ
-459 GNFRTQHA
+459 GNFRSQIA
-467 PGTLPQRRNHAIGTF
+467 PGTLPQRRNHAIGSF

-502 PYRDNGERSY
+502 PYRDDGEREY
-512 YRNNWAPFNI
+512 YRNNWASFNI
-522 LNEYEN
+522 FNEYEN
-528 NRMEIGVQDLKLQG
+528 NQMRIGVQDLKVQA
-542 EASYAILKELEVRTL
+542 EASYSILQELEVRAL
-557 LSARQATTSTLHTIT
+557 LSARQATTSTLHSVG
-572 EASNLVQ
+572 EGSNLVQ

-598 DKDHPQAQPSVALT
+598 NKDNPLAQPTVALT
-612 HGGVLNKTEVNLRSY
+612 HGGVLNKTEVNLKSY
-627 LARLAIDYDKSLDEH
+627 LARLALDYDKRFDDH
-642 DFKAFAFTEVRQT
+642 DLKGFAFAEVRQT
-655 DRTHNPFTGYGI
+655 ERTNNPFTGYGI

-678 PAIFEKQ
+678 PAIFEKL

-705 SLNGTYGYAERYI
+705 SLNGTYGYKGRYI
-718 FNAVLNYEGSNA
+718 ANAVLNYEGSNT

-745 GAKWNIDQEPFVED
+745 GVKWNIDQEAFIKD
-759 KQTFSRLALR
+759 KRTFSRLALR
-769 ASYGLTAKMNDEAS
+769 ASYGLTAKMNEEAIN
-783 HANSVYTGGIVNR
+783 ANSIYTGGIVNR
-796 NQYDWRED
+796 NQYEWRED
-804 KLAIRHLENRD
+804 KLSIQHLENRD

-827 FELGL
+827 LELGL
-832 FNNRLSST
+832 FNNRLSTT
-840 LEVYQR
+840 LDVYQR

-868 NFGDMRTRGV
+868 NFGDMRTRGI
-878 ELGIHTRNF
+878 ELGIHTRNI
-887 ESSRFSW
+887 ELQDFSW
-894 HTSLTLAGMDQKI
+894 YSSLTLAGMHQEI
-907 TRLLNAPNTLEMV
+907 TRLLNAPNTFDMV

-940 FQGLDANGLPRYDFG
+940 FQGLNANGLPTYNFG
-955 LYPLNGGVYAHIAG
+955 LYPLNGGPYANIAG

-980 YLLYHGPIEPPVT
+980 YLLYHGPIEPPIT
-993 GGLSNTFR
+993 GGLSNTFKFR
-1001 FYDWELSFFIT
+1001 EWEFSFFIT

-1024 FDPTFADLNVFSSE
+1024 FDPEFADLNVFSSE
-1038 YTQRWL
+1038 YYNRWL

-1049 WHTDVPVLPSQEL
+1049 WKTDVPVLPSQEL
-1062 IERVGKE
+1062 IDQVGKE

-1075 NTYNYSQQRVAD
+1075 NTYNYSQNRVAD
-1087 GSFVRMKNIALAY
+1087 GSFVRMKNISLAY
-1100 HLPDAYAERLH
+1100 HLPDRYVEKLR
-1111 LRSVNFRLSV
+1111 LRSINFRFNV
-1121 TNPFLIYSDPR
+1121 TNPFLIYSDKR

-1139 YYRSGGVSLPTPKQC
+1139 YYKSGGVSLPTPKQY

>member
-1 MRHQYQTKIDTSRC
+1 L
-15 IRITEADRV
+15 V
-24 RTQRDASVAKKNPIL
+24 LVAS
-39 CNGRSMLCPYMLFLL
+39 SLFAQE
-54 LLFPSLLWGQGA
+54 GTY
-66 SQVTGRVSDRQGEPL
+66 VTGTVSDPRGETL

-91 GERAVTDTHG
+91 GERTVTDPDG
-101 RYKLK
+101 KYKIR
-106 GAVGQTLEFAYMG
+106 GALGQTLEFAYMG
-119 MLTKRVKIRSLQTN
+119 MITKRIKIRSLQTN
-133 VVLDDDSQQL
+133 VVLEDDSKQV

-156 RVYTGAAASARISE
+156 RVYTGAAVSARMNE
-170 IKVEGVADVSRMLE
+170 IKMEGIADVTRMLE
-184 GRLPGLNIQ
+184 GRLPGLNVQ
-193 NISGTFGSAP
+193 SISGTFGAAP

-256 AADIEDI
+256 PADIEDI

-282 VIIITT
+282 VIIVTT

-293 EQPLRVTYATENTV
+293 EQPLRVTYSTENTL
-307 RLKPRYADFDLLNS
+307 RLKPRYNEFDLLNS

-351 YQMYRDLGTIDPH
+351 YQMFRDLSTINPK
-364 TGHYYLEN
+364 TGSFYLAN
-372 TPEARAK
+372 TEEARTE

-394 LFTLRPTTNHS
+394 LFTYNPTTNHA

-423 YYDGGWTIADRVQK
+423 YYDAGWTIADRVRK
-437 LSANLKS
+437 LSANLKN
-444 TFFITEQLTATLSAQ
+444 TFYITEKLKATLSAQ
-459 GNFRTQHA
+459 GNFRSQIA
-467 PGTLPQRRNHAIGTF
+467 PGTLPQRRNHAIGSF

-502 PYRDNGERSY
+502 PYRDDGEREY
-512 YRNNWAPFNI
+512 YRNNWASFNI
-522 LNEYEN
+522 FNEYEN
-528 NRMEIGVQDLKLQG
+528 NQMRIGVQDLKVQA
-542 EASYAILKELEVRTL
+542 EASYSILQELEVRAL
-557 LSARQATTSTLHTIT
+557 LSARQATTSTLHSVG
-572 EASNLVQ
+572 EGSNLVQ

-598 DKDHPQAQPSVALT
+598 NKDNPLAQPTVALT
-612 HGGVLNKTEVNLRSY
+612 HGGVLNKTEVNLKSY
-627 LARLAIDYDKSLDEH
+627 LARLALDYDKRFDDH
-642 DFKAFAFTEVRQT
+642 DLKGFAFAEVRQT
-655 DRTHNPFTGYGI
+655 ERTNNPFTGYGI

-678 PAIFEKQ
+678 PAIFEKL

-705 SLNGTYGYAERYI
+705 SLNGTYGYKGRYI
-718 FNAVLNYEGSNA
+718 ANAVLNYEGSNT

-745 GAKWNIDQEPFVED
+745 GVKWNIDQEAFIKD
-759 KQTFSRLALR
+759 KRTFSRLALR
-769 ASYGLTAKMNDEAS
+769 ASYGLTAKMNEEAIN
-783 HANSVYTGGIVNR
+783 ANSIYTGGIVNR
-796 NQYDWRED
+796 NQYEWRED
-804 KLAIRHLENRD
+804 KLSIQHLENRD

-827 FELGL
+827 LELGL
-832 FNNRLSST
+832 FNNRLSTT
-840 LEVYQR
+840 LDVYQR

-868 NFGDMRTRGV
+868 NFGDMRTRGI
-878 ELGIHTRNF
+878 ELGIHTRNI
-887 ESSRFSW
+887 ELQDFSW
-894 HTSLTLAGMDQKI
+894 YSSLTLAGMHQEI
-907 TRLLNAPNTLEMV
+907 TRLLNAPNTFDMV

-940 FQGLDANGLPRYDFG
+940 FQGLNANGLPTYNFG
-955 LYPLNGGVYAHIAG
+955 LYPLNGGPYANIAG

-980 YLLYHGPIEPPVT
+980 YLLYHGPIEPPIT
-993 GGLSNTFR
+993 GGLSNTFKFR
-1001 FYDWELSFFIT
+1001 EWEFSFFIT

-1024 FDPTFADLNVFSSE
+1024 FDPEFADLNVFSSE
-1038 YTQRWL
+1038 YYNRWL

-1049 WHTDVPVLPSQEL
+1049 WKTDVPVLPSQEL
-1062 IERVGKE
+1062 IDQVGKE

-1075 NTYNYSQQRVAD
+1075 NTYNYSQNRVAD
-1087 GSFVRMKNIALAY
+1087 GSFVRMKNISLAY
-1100 HLPDAYAERLH
+1100 HLPDRYVEKLR
-1111 LRSVNFRLSV
+1111 LRSINFRFNV
-1121 TNPFLIYSDPR
+1121 TNPFLIYSDKR

-1139 YYRSGGVSLPTPKQC
+1139 YYKSGGVSLPTPKQY

>member
-1 MRHQYQTKIDTSRC
+1 MSFRSNIYFVALILSL
-15 IRITEADRV
+15 V
-24 RTQRDASVAKKNPIL
+24 LVAS
-39 CNGRSMLCPYMLFLL
+39 SLFAQE
-54 LLFPSLLWGQGA
+54 GTY
-66 SQVTGRVSDRQGEPL
+66 VTGTVSDPQGETL

-91 GERAVTDTHG
+91 GERTVTGPDG
-101 RYKLK
+101 KYKIR
-106 GAVGQTLEFAYMG
+106 GALGQTLEFAYMG
-119 MLTKRVKIRSLQTN
+119 MITKRIKIRSLHTN
-133 VVLDDDSQQL
+133 VVLEDDSKQV

-156 RVYTGAAASARISE
+156 RVYTGAAVSARMNE
-170 IKVEGVADVSRMLE
+170 IKMEGIADVTRMLE
-184 GRLPGLNIQ
+184 GRLPGLNVQ
-193 NISGTFGSAP
+193 SISGTFGAAP

-256 AADIEDI
+256 PADIEDI

-282 VIIITT
+282 VIIVTT

-293 EQPLRVTYATENTV
+293 EQPLRVTYSTENTL
-307 RLKPRYADFDLLNS
+307 RLKPRYSEFDLLNS

-351 YQMYRDLGTIDPH
+351 YQMFRDLSTINPK
-364 TGHYYLEN
+364 TGSFYLAN
-372 TPEARAK
+372 TEEARTE
-379 YLKKGEYANTDWLDL
+379 YLKKGEYANSDWLDL
-394 LFTLRPTTNHS
+394 LFTYNPTTNHA

-423 YYDGGWTIADRVQK
+423 YYDAGWTIADRVRK
-437 LSANLKS
+437 LSANLKN
-444 TFFITEQLTATLSAQ
+444 TFYITEKLKATLSAQ
-459 GNFRTQHA
+459 GNFRSQIA
-467 PGTLPQRRNHAIGTF
+467 PGTLPQRRNHAIGSF

-502 PYRDNGERSY
+502 PYRDDGEREY

-522 LNEYEN
+522 FNEYEN
-528 NRMEIGVQDLKLQG
+528 NQMRIGVQDLKVQA
-542 EASYAILKELEVRTL
+542 EASYSILQELEVRTL
-557 LSARQATTSTLHTIT
+557 LSARQATTSTLHSVG
-572 EASNLVQ
+572 EDSNLVQ

-598 DKDHPQAQPSVALT
+598 NKDNPLAQPTVALT
-612 HGGVLNKTEVNLRSY
+612 HGGVLNKTEVNLKSY
-627 LARLAIDYDKSLDEH
+627 LARLALDYDKRFDDH
-642 DFKAFAFTEVRQT
+642 DLKGFAFAEVRQT
-655 DRTHNPFTGYGI
+655 ERINNPFTGYGI

-678 PAIFEKQ
+678 PAIFEKL

-705 SLNGTYGYAERYI
+705 SLNGTYGYKGRYI
-718 FNAVLNYEGSNA
+718 ANAVLNYEGSNT

-745 GAKWNIDQEPFVED
+745 GVKWNIDQEAFIKD
-759 KQTFSRLALR
+759 KRTFSRLALR
-769 ASYGLTAKMNDEAS
+769 ASYGLTAKMNEEAIN
-783 HANSVYTGGIVNR
+783 ANSIYTGGIVNR
-796 NQYDWRED
+796 NQYAWRED
-804 KLAIRHLENRD
+804 KLSIQHLENRD

-827 FELGL
+827 LELGL
-832 FNNRLSST
+832 FNNRLSTT
-840 LEVYQR
+840 LDVYQR

-868 NFGDMRTRGV
+868 NFGDMRTRGI
-878 ELGIHTRNF
+878 ELGIHTRNI
-887 ESSRFSW
+887 ELQDFSW
-894 HTSLTLAGMDQKI
+894 YSSLTLAGMHQEI
-907 TRLLNAPNTLEMV
+907 TRLLNAPNTFDMV

-940 FQGLDANGLPRYDFG
+940 FQGLNANGLPTYNFG
-955 LYPLNGGVYAHIAG
+955 LYPLNGGPYANIAG

-980 YLLYHGPIEPPVT
+980 YLLYHGPIEPPIT
-993 GGLSNTFR
+993 GGLSNTFKFR
-1001 FYDWELSFFIT
+1001 EWEFSFFIT

-1024 FDPTFADLNVFSSE
+1024 FDPEFADLNVFSSE
-1038 YTQRWL
+1038 YYNRWL

-1049 WHTDVPVLPSQEL
+1049 WKTDVPVLPSQEL
-1062 IERVGKE
+1062 IDQVGKE

-1075 NTYNYSQQRVAD
+1075 NTYNYSQNRVAD
-1087 GSFVRMKNIALAY
+1087 GSFVRMKNISLAY
-1100 HLPDAYAERLH
+1100 HLPDRYVEKLR
-1111 LRSVNFRLSV
+1111 LRSINFRFNV
-1121 TNPFLIYSDPR
+1121 TNPFLIYSDKR

-1139 YYRSGGVSLPTPKQC
+1139 YYKSGGVSLPTPKQY